1 MDLSYDDD
9 DIFEPYS
16 LAKEAKA
23 LKELLTT
30 FNFKGEEELGKN
42 IPLYNNAVR
51 TNVLREHRACIIRD
65 PAKLKEVFDFF
76 NKQGDLYYGLEV
88 KLGSNTVYVHALLE
102 TQGKVKGIWF
112 FDYNKPL
119 STNKVIQLCQTLE
132 NIGINEG
139 IIVTNLFSGHAKDFL
154 IREEKENGIS
164 IKLLYSSETMIPS
177 Y

>member
-9 DIFEPYS
+9 EVFEPYS

-23 LKELLTT
+23 LKELLTE
-30 FNFKGEEELGKN
+30 FEFKGEEELGER
-42 IPLYNNAVR
+42 ISSFNNAVR

-65 PAKLKEVFDFF
+65 PVKLKEVLDFF
-76 NKQGDLYYGLEV
+76 NNQGEVYYGLKVE
-88 KLGSNTVYVHALLE
+88 LGSNTVYIHAILKSK
-102 TQGKVKGIWF
+102 GKTKGIWF

-132 NIGINEG
+132 HIGLNEG

-154 IREEKENGIS
+154 IREEKENGIK
-164 IKLLYSSETMIPS
+164 IKLLYSSETSLPK

>member
-16 LAKEAKA
+16 LEKEAKS

-30 FNFKGEEELGKN
+30 YNFKGGEELGKR
-42 IPLYNNAVR
+42 IPAYNNAIR
-51 TNVLREHRACIIRD
+51 TDVIREHRACIIRD
-65 PAKLKEVFDFF
+65 PVKLKEVFDFF
-76 NKQGDLYYGLEV
+76 NKQGEIFYGLKV
-88 KLGSNTVYVHALLE
+88 QLGSNTVYIHALLK
-102 TQGKVKGIWF
+102 TKGKVKGIWF

-119 STNKVIQLCQTLE
+119 STNKVIQICQTLE
-132 NIGINEG
+132 DVGINEG

-154 IREEKENGIS
+154 VREEKENGIA
-164 IKLLYSSETMIPS
+164 IKLLYSSETTLPD